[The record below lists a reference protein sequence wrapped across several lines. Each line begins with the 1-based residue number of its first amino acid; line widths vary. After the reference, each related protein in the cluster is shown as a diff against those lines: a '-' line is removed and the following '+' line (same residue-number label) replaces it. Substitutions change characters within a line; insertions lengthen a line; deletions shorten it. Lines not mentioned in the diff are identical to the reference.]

1 MNILKETSEPQNLD
15 YTPEVNGVSYILITD
30 ESTKVTQEIYVEPQ
44 SVSYFERVT
53 ATFDLKENHFYS
65 YLCCL
70 HPEVTA
76 FENEVLEDNGTFEAK
91 KCLIDT
97 ITTTLG
103 HELTIVYKGR
113 IYCTNQETED
123 YRLLKDEFV
132 EKESN
137 NEFVIYE

>member
-65 YLCCL
+65 YLCKL
-70 HPEVTA
+70 
-76 FENEVLEDNGTFEAK
+76 END
-91 KCLIDT
+91 
-97 ITTTLG
+97 
-103 HELTIVYKGR
+103 TIVYKGR

>member
-1 MNILKETSEPQNLD
+1 MRFFFVLRRTKTPFFRYISMNILKETSEPQNLD

-65 YLCCL
+65 YLCKL
-70 HPEVTA
+70 
-76 FENEVLEDNGTFEAK
+76 END
-91 KCLIDT
+91 
-97 ITTTLG
+97 
-103 HELTIVYKGR
+103 TIVYKGR
-113 IYCTNQETED
+113 IYCTNQETKD